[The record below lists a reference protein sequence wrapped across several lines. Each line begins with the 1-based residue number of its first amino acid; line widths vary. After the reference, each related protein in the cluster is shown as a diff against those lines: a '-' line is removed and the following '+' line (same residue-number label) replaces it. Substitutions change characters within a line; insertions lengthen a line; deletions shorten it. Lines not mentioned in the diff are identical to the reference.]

1 MINDERHFLW
11 RVVDQDG
18 FVLEVLVQKRHDTR
32 AAAGLIRKFLSG
44 QGTVPRVMVTDKMI
58 L

>member
-18 FVLEVLVQKRHDTR
+18 FVLEVLVQKLRDTR
-32 AAAGLIRKFLSG
+32 TAAGLIRKFLSG
-44 QGTVPRVMVTDKMI
+44 QGTVPGSWSRI
-58 L
+58 N